1 MVTLEEPGNLM
12 RRAKIVCTVGSASR
26 SAQKIGEIIR
36 AGADMFRLNFSHG
49 THGEH
54 AETIRVIREASERL
68 SKPVAILQ
76 DLQGPRIRLGTF
88 RDGTVTLQRGGRFT
102 LTSRPV
108 PGDAAEV
115 SVDDP
120 VLIRE
125 AKPSNRIFI
134 ADGLIQLRVAE
145 ATDTDL
151 VCEVVDGGIL
161 SDHKGVNLPGVDFH
175 REALTDRDRDDI
187 RFGLEQGVDYIAV
200 SFVQGP
206 EDVRAAQRLIQGAK
220 QPVPVIAKLETPRA
234 VQRLDEI
241 LEVADGVM
249 IARGDL
255 GVEMEPEAVPLV
267 QKDIIEKANDRNVT
281 VITATQM
288 LESMTHNPRP
298 TRAEASDVAN
308 AVFDGTDAVMLSA
321 ETSIGLF
328 PVEAVQMMHRIVESA
343 ESRSVR
349 WRRTRKEERR
359 VTGTLPEA
367 ACEAAANAA
376 MEIGAKAIVVFTQSG
391 STARL
396 ISKFRPAVPVL
407 AFTPSE
413 TVRRRMALYWGVEA
427 RFMAPIDDEAR
438 LIEAVEKMLL
448 DEGLAQRQDRFVLL
462 SGFPIRRQGP
472 TNMIKLHQIE

>member
-1 MVTLEEPGNLM
+1 
-12 RRAKIVCTVGSASR
+12 
-26 SAQKIGEIIR
+26 
-36 AGADMFRLNFSHG
+36 
-49 THGEH
+49 
-54 AETIRVIREASERL
+54 
-68 SKPVAILQ
+68 
-76 DLQGPRIRLGTF
+76 
-88 RDGTVTLQRGGRFT
+88 
-102 LTSRPV
+102 
-108 PGDAAEV
+108 
-115 SVDDP
+115 
-120 VLIRE
+120 
-125 AKPSNRIFI
+125 
-134 ADGLIQLRVAE
+134 
-145 ATDTDL
+145 
-151 VCEVVDGGIL
+151 
-161 SDHKGVNLPGVDFH
+161 
-175 REALTDRDRDDI
+175 
-187 RFGLEQGVDYIAV
+187 
-200 SFVQGP
+200 
-206 EDVRAAQRLIQGAK
+206 
-220 QPVPVIAKLETPRA
+220 
-234 VQRLDEI
+234 
-241 LEVADGVM
+241 
-249 IARGDL
+249 
-255 GVEMEPEAVPLV
+255 
-267 QKDIIEKANDRNVT
+267 
-281 VITATQM
+281 
-288 LESMTHNPRP
+288 
-298 TRAEASDVAN
+298 VAN